1 MGIAKA
7 NVVFEHGFD
16 AETIAEIET
25 IRSVRLVY
33 AEKMLK
39 NLDTTMRDLQKRGA
53 VDETGRAFSADLVR
67 QELTDR
73 VATLR
78 QRLEQKDV
86 IFADEIELY
95 VDILKGKE

>member
-16 AETIAEIET
+16 EATIAEIET

-33 AEKMLK
+33 AEKMLN
-39 NLDTTMRDLQKRGA
+39 NLDSTMRDLHKRGS
-53 VDETGRAFSADLVR
+53 VDESGRPFSMDTVR
-67 QELTDR
+67 KELTER
-73 VATLR
+73 VAFLR
-78 QRLEQKDV
+78 DRLEQRNV